1 MSSAAAREARRKAI
15 LSRGS
20 DRLSKLTSSARG
32 ENHPAYT
39 NIEPPTRNAPTMES
53 FVGEE
58 SIMPTPPIRPDD
70 GPTPPLQ
77 KSSNETGPTAWS
89 VEEQQE
95 FMRALMNAEPRIPPG
110 LGDGEGGPGGEL
122 AAMMKMMGADSQ
134 MPPPMT
140 QAQPPAAP
148 SLYSKLRPLVHLLA
162 SWSLLSFFAFSLEPQ
177 AYASQ
182 PGSQVSSVWDR
193 WAELGWRSAKEPF
206 GVQPLP
212 FFWAFVTLQLVLH
225 SFQIFTRLDPV
236 RPPTL
241 LALALPYLP
250 PTARSVITN
259 VLVYVRMFGMLVD
272 DLAILIFGIG
282 LLIWASSW
290 VSI

>member
-1 MSSAAAREARRKAI
+1 M
-15 LSRGS
+15 
-20 DRLSKLTSSARG
+20 
-32 ENHPAYT
+32 YV
-39 NIEPPTRNAPTMES
+39 EPPTRNAPTMES

-95 FMRALMNAEPRIPPG
+95 FMRALMNAEPRVTTPNPRVDHPSLQNQNINNMEDDNPMAAMLNAFTQLSGGQIPPG

-122 AAMMKMMGADSQ
+122 AAMMKMMGADGQ

-206 GVQPLP
+206 GVQPLVC
-212 FFWAFVTLQLVLH
+212 FLLVLH
-225 SFQIFTRLDPV
+225 NKP
-236 RPPTL
+236 
-241 LALALPYLP
+241 
-250 PTARSVITN
+250 
-259 VLVYVRMFGMLVD
+259 
-272 DLAILIFGIG
+272 
-282 LLIWASSW
+282 
-290 VSI
+290 SI